1 MPERPLLVCR
11 VTNFTNR
18 LCFVWRIEISGGGG
32 ESPIYTEPQRLTN
45 ELKLSFIAVAA
56 GSGGLNALRMV

>member
-1 MPERPLLVCR
+1 MPERPLLACR
-11 VTNFTNR
+11 VKNFTNW
-18 LCFVWRIEISGGGG
+18 LCFVWRIEISGGG
-32 ESPIYTEPQRLTN
+32 SPIYTEPQRLTN